1 MHGPTCSF
9 WANLTPFS
17 LQMRDCHGQLLD
29 NPMAWNASCVSPG
42 VGAYNRALAADL
54 LGQH

>member
-1 MHGPTCSF
+1 
-9 WANLTPFS
+9 
-17 LQMRDCHGQLLD
+17 MRDCHGQLLD